1 MELIKILFS
10 YPYEQ
15 QKELCHLLKAGDKQ
29 AIRRAA
35 SLLNGSVPE
44 HCVLIPVPGHNGD
57 AGYTLDMVRSI
68 HDSLDELGP
77 FAPMDVQ
84 ICDCLMRTP
93 GESLCEKKRRG
104 ETVHF
109 SDVSIYYK
117 SRRMEKLM
125 QAYLADGY
133 VPVLVDNVVDTG
145 TTVMACNRV
154 KGLNNAAVIALGA
167 TGNHIIHKRIQN
179 NDKPDRTEVTTNMFD
194 LFGKINS
201 VNPDT
206 EDFTVESATNNAGQK
221 FYVLKIFAKP
231 KHHAKAPRTRA

>member
-10 YPYEQ
+10 YPYEH

-35 SLLNGSVPE
+35 SLLNCYVPE

-57 AGYTLDMVRSI
+57 AGYTLEMVNSI

-77 FAPMDVQ
+77 IAPMDVQ
-84 ICDCLMRTP
+84 VCDCLKRTP

-104 ETVHF
+104 EIIDP
-109 SDVSIYYK
+109 SDVSISYK
-117 SRRMEKLM
+117 SKRMEKLM

-133 VPVLVDNVVDTG
+133 EPVLVDNVIDTG

-154 KGLNNAAVIALGA
+154 KGLHNAAVIALGA
-167 TGNHIIHKRIQN
+167 TGNHIRKRIQN
-179 NDKPDRTEVTTNMFD
+179 NDKPDRTEITTN
-194 LFGKINS
+194 LFALFRKIIAINE
-201 VNPDT
+201 NK
-206 EDFTVESATNNAGQK
+206 EYFTVEIATNNAGQK
-221 FYVLKIFAKP
+221 YYVLNIFAKP
-231 KHHAKAPRTRA
+231 

>member
-10 YPYEQ
+10 YPYEH

-35 SLLNGSVPE
+35 SLLNCYIPD

-57 AGYTLDMVRSI
+57 AGYTLEMVNSI

-77 FAPMDVQ
+77 LAPTRVLV
-84 ICDCLMRTP
+84 CDCLKRTP

-104 ETVHF
+104 ETVHL
-109 SDVSIYYK
+109 SDVSIHYK
-117 SRRMEKLM
+117 SKRMEKLM

-133 VPVLVDNVVDTG
+133 EPVLVDNVVDTG

-154 KGLNNAAVIALGA
+154 KGLHNAAVIALGA
-167 TGNHIIHKRIQN
+167 TGNHILKGIEDN
-179 NDKPDRTEVTTNMFD
+179 NKPDRTEVTTDLLD
-194 LFGKINS
+194 LFKKINS
-201 VNPDT
+201 VNPNT

-221 FYVLKIFAKP
+221 YYLLKIFAKQ
-231 KHHAKAPRTRA
+231 